1 MSLNVA
7 NDGVKF
13 INVYSQAKTQLGRD
27 LSNFARTPFVHEK
40 YGKFQSIEGCYYYFL
55 TGRMFENLRNLSGSQ
70 AKKEG
75 SKLIPKEW
83 RNENTISEDFKDII
97 RECIQCKFRQNKDI
111 LLALIST
118 SLPLEHFYVVGFKI
132 QNKPQHKWILDEIN
146 RIRQVTQKWY
156 IKKYGK
162 LPQIELIFL

>member
-27 LSNFARTPFVHEK
+27 LSNFARTFCSQK

-70 AKKEG
+70 AKRRK
-75 SKLIPKEW
+75 
-83 RNENTISEDFKDII
+83 
-97 RECIQCKFRQNKDI
+97 
-111 LLALIST
+111 
-118 SLPLEHFYVVGFKI
+118 
-132 QNKPQHKWILDEIN
+132 
-146 RIRQVTQKWY
+146 
-156 IKKYGK
+156 
-162 LPQIELIFL
+162 